1 LSPRKRYKAWGGFG
15 SAALWGRARRGLGA
29 VRGRGSRLRG
39 RWSFSPAGFRRA
51 WPRGGRSDRGAG
63 SCVPCS
69 WARDCAVPGG
79 HAPSL
84 GRRHA
89 RARVERSRVACAGVY
104 AVPARAGWGRVHVG
118 AALQGFGRAQR
129 QRMSGAEDAGSVGVC
144 LPGANNVMSR
154 THMRQDARALSRS
167 LERSLPL
174 SLSLSRSLSQ
184 AAGPRGGQRSLPGK
198 LAAKRPADRVP
209 RKGVGYKTVFIRA
222 YETLGPRTHKCMHTR
237 TRIPTHAHAHMPAH
251 AHWQL
256 TTRVG
261 ARRAASAA

>member
-1 LSPRKRYKAWGGFG
+1 MEVDDLHGLWFG

-104 AVPARAGWGRVHVG
+104 AVPARAGWGRVNVG

-129 QRMSGAEDAGSVGVC
+129 QRVSGAEDAGSVGVC

-154 THMRQDARALSRS
+154 THLRQDARALSRS

-174 SLSLSRSLSQ
+174 SLSLSRSLS
-184 AAGPRGGQRSLPGK
+184 PRSLARSLGVCVH
-198 LAAKRPADRVP
+198 ARMRRCVNEAFRIRNSVASTFHDVVKRTQTTGMTPTLCAWACVCVRAC
-209 RKGVGYKTVFIRA
+209 VGSTY
-222 YETLGPRTHKCMHTR
+222 
-237 TRIPTHAHAHMPAH
+237 
-251 AHWQL
+251 
-256 TTRVG
+256 
-261 ARRAASAA
+261 S

>member
-1 LSPRKRYKAWGGFG
+1 MGRFG

-69 WARDCAVPGG
+69 WARDSAVPGG

-104 AVPARAGWGRVHVG
+104 AVPARAGWGRVHAG

-154 THMRQDARALSRS
+154 TNLRQDARALSCS

-174 SLSLSRSLSQ
+174 SLSLPLSCRHGLRLQDAPPLESCVRSDELT
-184 AAGPRGGQRSLPGK
+184 LPM
-198 LAAKRPADRVP
+198 R
-209 RKGVGYKTVFIRA
+209 
-222 YETLGPRTHKCMHTR
+222 MHCC
-237 TRIPTHAHAHMPAH
+237 
-251 AHWQL
+251 L
-256 TTRVG
+256 FS
-261 ARRAASAA
+261 RAAMSRMP

>member
-1 LSPRKRYKAWGGFG
+1 MGRFG
-15 SAALWGRARRGLGA
+15 SAALWGRTRRGLGA

-129 QRMSGAEDAGSVGVC
+129 QRVSGAEDAGWVGVC
-144 LPGANNVMSR
+144 LPGAKSALPKINRDGGASTDVSR
-154 THMRQDARALSRS
+154 HRGRRLQGQEEDRDPFLGSWRRSDHQTECPAKALATRRF
-167 LERSLPL
+167 LF
-174 SLSLSRSLSQ
+174 
-184 AAGPRGGQRSLPGK
+184 G
-198 LAAKRPADRVP
+198 
-209 RKGVGYKTVFIRA
+209 
-222 YETLGPRTHKCMHTR
+222 R
-237 TRIPTHAHAHMPAH
+237 TRP
-251 AHWQL
+251 
-256 TTRVG
+256 
-261 ARRAASAA
+261 

>member
-1 LSPRKRYKAWGGFG
+1 MGRFG
-15 SAALWGRARRGLGA
+15 SAALGGGARRGLGA

-39 RWSFSPAGFRRA
+39 PWSFSPAGFRRA

-79 HAPSL
+79 HAPPL

-104 AVPARAGWGRVHVG
+104 AVPARAGWGRVHAG

-154 THMRQDARALSRS
+154 THLKKGAHSLSLSRTFS
-167 LERSLPL
+167 PSL
-174 SLSLSRSLSQ
+174 SLSLSM
-184 AAGPRGGQRSLPGK
+184 K
-198 LAAKRPADRVP
+198 
-209 RKGVGYKTVFIRA
+209 
-222 YETLGPRTHKCMHTR
+222 
-237 TRIPTHAHAHMPAH
+237 
-251 AHWQL
+251 
-256 TTRVG
+256 
-261 ARRAASAA
+261 

>member
-1 LSPRKRYKAWGGFG
+1 M
-15 SAALWGRARRGLGA
+15 
-29 VRGRGSRLRG
+29 RGRGSRLRG

-69 WARDCAVPGG
+69 WARDSAVPGG

-104 AVPARAGWGRVHVG
+104 AVPARAGWGRVHAG

-154 THMRQDARALSRS
+154 THLRQDARALSRS

-174 SLSLSRSLSQ
+174 SLSLSLSLSSLARSLSCRHGLRLQ
-184 AAGPRGGQRSLPGK
+184 DAPPLESCVRSDELTLPMCVCACIG
-198 LAAKRPADRVP
+198 LRPC
-209 RKGVGYKTVFIRA
+209 A
-222 YETLGPRTHKCMHTR
+222 YT
-237 TRIPTHAHAHMPAH
+237 A
-251 AHWQL
+251 
-256 TTRVG
+256 
-261 ARRAASAA
+261 